1 MFHEFVQPEKQG
13 GNGNPGTVHFCRSA
27 MRQCYGG
34 FSEAWLSSTG
44 MSKVNDIRVVAQI
57 RSETPRSV
65 VTRAVP
71 ELQRVLKERAG

>member
-1 MFHEFVQPEKQG
+1 
-13 GNGNPGTVHFCRSA
+13 
-27 MRQCYGG
+27 
-34 FSEAWLSSTG
+34 